1 MKGIVVAGGSG
12 SRLYP
17 MTLSVSKHILP
28 IYDKP
33 LIYYPLA
40 LLMMG
45 GIREILLIST
55 PRDLPD
61 FKALLGTGK
70 QWGIELNYAEQER
83 PEGIA
88 QAFLI
93 AEEFLGTSHCAVL
106 LGDNI
111 FYGHGLPALV
121 RAALTNRPG
130 ATVFAYR
137 VADPR
142 RYGVIEID
150 EEGAPLSIEEKPK
163 YPKSDWVVT
172 GMYVYDADVVSI
184 AKSLRPSARGE
195 LEITDLNS
203 VYLKRSLL
211 RVEQVGRGFAWF
223 DAGTPDSML
232 DASSFVAAIE
242 KRQGFKI
249 AAPEEI
255 ALRQGFIG
263 AEDLERLIAE
273 RYANSAYGRY
283 LTDILAESSQSERSP
298 TQLASVRS

>member
-1 MKGIVVAGGSG
+1 MKGIIVAGGSG

-61 FKALLGTGK
+61 FQELLGTGE
-70 QWGIELNYAEQER
+70 QWGIELRYAEQAR

-88 QAFLI
+88 QALLI
-93 AEEFLGTSHCAVL
+93 AEKFIDSRHCAMV

-121 RAALTNRPG
+121 QAAFTRRSG

-137 VADPR
+137 VADPEH
-142 RYGVIEID
+142 YGVIEID
-150 EEGAPLSIEEKPK
+150 EEGNPVSIEEKPK
-163 YPKSDWVVT
+163 SPKSDWAVT
-172 GMYVYDADVVSI
+172 GLYVYDGDAVSI

-195 LEITDLNS
+195 LEITDINAA
-203 VYLKRSLL
+203 YLKRSRL
-211 RVEQVGRGFAWF
+211 RVERVGRGFAWF

-232 DASSFVAAIE
+232 AAANFIAAIE

-255 ALRQGFIG
+255 ALRQRFIS
-263 AEDLERLIAE
+263 ADELERLIGE
-273 RYANSAYGRY
+273 RYSNSAYGRY
-283 LTDILAESSQSERSP
+283 LSDILGEVSEQSLKQP
-298 TQLASVRS
+298 V

>member
-1 MKGIVVAGGSG
+1 MKGIIVAGGSG
-12 SRLYP
+12 TRLYP

-55 PRDLPD
+55 PRDLSD
-61 FKALLGTGK
+61 FRALLGTGA
-70 QWGIELNYAEQER
+70 QWGIEMSYAEQVR

-88 QAFLI
+88 QALLI
-93 AEEFLGTSHCAVL
+93 AERFVDGQHCAMV

-111 FYGHGLPALV
+111 FYGHGLPQLV
-121 RAALTNRPG
+121 QAAFNHREG

-137 VADPR
+137 VTDPA
-142 RYGVIEID
+142 RYGVIEMD
-150 EEGAPLSIEEKPK
+150 KEGNPISIEEKPK
-163 YPKSDWVVT
+163 APKSDWAVT
-172 GMYVYDADVVSI
+172 GLYVYDGNGVPI

-195 LEITDLNS
+195 LEITDLNAA
-203 VYLKRSLL
+203 YLERSQL
-211 RVEQVGRGFAWF
+211 RVQTIGRGFAWF

-232 DASSFVAAIE
+232 EASNFVAAIE

-249 AAPEEI
+249 AAPEEV

-263 AEDLERLIAE
+263 VGDLQRLIAQ
-273 RYANSAYGRY
+273 RYANSDYGRY
-283 LTDILAESSQSERSP
+283 LAAILADLS
-298 TQLASVRS
+298 

>member
-1 MKGIVVAGGSG
+1 MKGIVVAGGTG
-12 SRLYP
+12 TRLYP

-45 GIREILLIST
+45 GIQEILIIST

-61 FKALLGTGK
+61 FEALLGSGE
-70 QWGIELNYAEQER
+70 QWGLSISYAEQSR

-88 QAFLI
+88 QALHI
-93 AEEFLGTSHCAVL
+93 AENFLGGAHCAMV

-111 FYGHGLPALV
+111 FYGHGLPARLQSAFAK
-121 RAALTNRPG
+121 RSG

-150 EEGAPLSIEEKPK
+150 KDGIPVSIEEKPPS
-163 YPKSDWVVT
+163 PKSDWAVT
-172 GMYVYDADVVSI
+172 GLYVYDEDAVSI

-195 LEITDLNS
+195 LEITDVNAA
-203 VYLKRSLL
+203 YLARGRL
-211 RVEQVGRGFAWF
+211 RAETFGRGFAWF

-232 DASSFVAAIE
+232 EAASFIAAIE

-255 ALRQGFIG
+255 ALRQGFIE
-263 AEDLERLIAE
+263 ADSLRRLIE
-273 RYANSAYGRY
+273 RRYPNSEYGRY
-283 LTDILAESSQSERSP
+283 LSSILAEFAPAGPTLSP
-298 TQLASVRS
+298 ARV

>member
-1 MKGIVVAGGSG
+1 MIKGIIVAGGSG

-33 LIYYPLA
+33 LIYYPLG

-70 QWGIELNYAEQER
+70 QWGLELSYAEQER
-83 PEGIA
+83 PGGIA
-88 QAFLI
+88 QALLL
-93 AEEFLGTSHCAVL
+93 AEEFLGPSHCAMV

-121 RAALTNRPG
+121 RAVFTERAG
-130 ATVFAYR
+130 ATVFAHR
-137 VADPR
+137 VGDPR

-150 EEGAPLSIEEKPK
+150 EEGSPLSIEEKPK
-163 YPKSDWVVT
+163 SPKSDWAVT
-172 GMYVYDADVVSI
+172 GLYVYDAGAVSI
-184 AKSLRPSARGE
+184 AKSLQPSARGE
-195 LEITDLNS
+195 LEITDLNA

-211 RVEQVGRGFAWF
+211 RVEQIGRGFAWF

-232 DASSFVAAIE
+232 EAASFVAAIE

-249 AAPEEI
+249 AAPEEV

-263 AEDLERLIAE
+263 PLELKRLIAE
-273 RYANSAYGRY
+273 RYPNSDYGRY
-283 LTDILAESSQSERSP
+283 LSGILAELALAERKAVA
-298 TQLASVRS
+298 QARG

>member
-12 SRLYP
+12 TRLYP

-45 GIREILLIST
+45 GIRDILIIST

-61 FKALLGTGK
+61 FHALLGTGQ
-70 QWGIELNYAEQER
+70 QWGIKLCYAEQAR

-88 QAFLI
+88 HALLV
-93 AEEFLGTSHCAVL
+93 AEAFLGTSHFAMV

-111 FYGHGLPALV
+111 FYGHGLPALL
-121 RAALTNRPG
+121 REAFTERIG

-142 RYGVIEID
+142 RYGVIEFD
-150 EEGAPLSIEEKPK
+150 VEGAPLSIEEKPQS
-163 YPKSDWVVT
+163 PKSDWVVT
-172 GMYVYDADVVSI
+172 GLYAYDAKAISI

-195 LEITDLNS
+195 LEITDLNAA
-203 VYLKRSLL
+203 YLNSSQL
-211 RVEQVGRGFAWF
+211 RVERIGRGFAWF

-232 DASSFVAAIE
+232 EAASFVAAIE

-263 AEDLERLIAE
+263 PLELKRLIAE
-273 RYANSAYGRY
+273 RYPNSDYGRY
-283 LTDILAESSQSERSP
+283 LSAILHELTLVDLKVAPQPRG
-298 TQLASVRS
+298 

>member
-1 MKGIVVAGGSG
+1 MKGIIVAGGSG
-12 SRLYP
+12 TRLYP

-61 FKALLGTGK
+61 FQELLGTGE
-70 QWGIELNYAEQER
+70 QWGLQLSYAEQPR

-88 QAFLI
+88 QALLI
-93 AEEFLGTSHCAVL
+93 GEKFLGTAHCVL
-106 LGDNI
+106 VLGDNI

-121 RAALTNRPG
+121 RSAFTQSPG

-142 RYGVIEID
+142 RYGVVEMDDVGTPI
-150 EEGAPLSIEEKPK
+150 SIEEKPK
-163 YPKSDWVVT
+163 SPKSDWAVT
-172 GMYVYDADVVSI
+172 GLYIYDRDAASI
-184 AKSLRPSARGE
+184 ARSLRPSTRGE
-195 LEITDLNS
+195 LEITDLNAA
-203 VYLKRSLL
+203 YLERSLL
-211 RVEQVGRGFAWF
+211 RVEKVGRGFAWF

-232 DASSFVAAIE
+232 EASQFVAAIE

-255 ALRQGFIG
+255 ALRQRFIS
-263 AEDLERLIAE
+263 AEEFERLIAE
-273 RYANSAYGRY
+273 RYPNSAYGRY
-283 LTDILAESSQSERSP
+283 LSDILGELSEQSVKQP
-298 TQLASVRS
+298 V

>member
-1 MKGIVVAGGSG
+1 MKGIIVAGGSG
-12 SRLYP
+12 TRLYP

-61 FKALLGTGK
+61 FRALMGVGE
-70 QWGIELNYAEQER
+70 QWGLSISFAEQTR

-88 QAFLI
+88 QALLI
-93 AEEFLGTSHCAVL
+93 AEDFLRGSHCAMV

-111 FYGHGLPALV
+111 FYGHDLPA
-121 RAALTNRPG
+121 RIRSACSQCPG

-137 VADPR
+137 VADPQ
-142 RYGVIEID
+142 RYGVVEID
-150 EEGAPLSIEEKPK
+150 EGGTPVSIEEKPK
-163 YPKSDWVVT
+163 SPKSDWAVT
-172 GMYVYDADVVSI
+172 GLYIYDGEAVSI
-184 AKSLRPSARGE
+184 AKSMQPSARGE
-195 LEITDLNS
+195 LEITDVNAA
-203 VYLKRSLL
+203 YLARRRLA
-211 RVEQVGRGFAWF
+211 VEMIGRGFAWF

-232 DASSFVAAIE
+232 EAASFVAAIE

-263 AEDLERLIAE
+263 PDQLRWLITE
-273 RYANSAYGRY
+273 RYSNSDYGRY
-283 LTDILAESSQSERSP
+283 LSGVLAELAPARPVPSPER
-298 TQLASVRS
+298 V

>member
-1 MKGIVVAGGSG
+1 MKGIILAGGSG
-12 SRLYP
+12 TRLYP

-45 GIREILLIST
+45 GIRELLLIST

-61 FKALLGTGK
+61 LKALLGTGE
-70 QWGIELNYAEQER
+70 QWGLAISYAEQAR

-88 QAFLI
+88 QALLI
-93 AEEFLGTSHCAVL
+93 AENFLGPSHCAMI

-121 RAALTNRPG
+121 KTAFNSRSG

-137 VADPR
+137 VADPS
-142 RYGVIEID
+142 RYGVIELD
-150 EEGAPLSIEEKPK
+150 AQGAPVSIEEKPRS
-163 YPKSDWVVT
+163 PKSDWAVT
-172 GMYVYDADVVSI
+172 GLYVYDSDAVSI
-184 AKSLRPSARGE
+184 TKSLRPSARGE
-195 LEITDLNS
+195 LEITDVNAAYLN
-203 VYLKRSLL
+203 RSQL
-211 RVEQVGRGFAWF
+211 RVERIGRGFAWF

-232 DASSFVAAIE
+232 DAASFVAAIE

-249 AAPEEI
+249 AALEEI
-255 ALRQGFIG
+255 ALRQGFIR
-263 AEDLERLIAE
+263 ATDLERLIAE
-273 RYANSAYGRY
+273 RYPNSAYGRY
-283 LTDILAESSQSERSP
+283 LCEILAELNQTR
-298 TQLASVRS
+298 A

>member
-45 GIREILLIST
+45 NIREILLIST

-70 QWGIELNYAEQER
+70 QWGLELSYAEQQR

-88 QAFLI
+88 QAFII
-93 AEEFLGTSHCAVL
+93 AEAFLATSHCAMV

-111 FYGHGLPALV
+111 FYGHGLPNLV
-121 RAALTNRPG
+121 RAAFTNRLG

-142 RYGVIEID
+142 RYGVIELD
-150 EEGAPLSIEEKPK
+150 KEGLPLSIEEKPK
-163 YPKSDWVVT
+163 SPKSDWVVT
-172 GMYVYDADVVSI
+172 GLYVYDGDVVSI
-184 AKSLRPSARGE
+184 AKSLRPSSRGE
-195 LEITDLNS
+195 LEITDVNAT
-203 VYLKRSLL
+203 YLKRSQL
-211 RVEQVGRGFAWF
+211 RVERIGRGFAWF

-232 DASSFVAAIE
+232 EAASFVAAIE

-263 AEDLERLIAE
+263 ADDLERLIAE
-273 RYANSAYGRY
+273 RYPNGAYGRY
-283 LTDILAESSQSERSP
+283 LTDILAESSERSP
-298 TQLASVRS
+298 TQLVPSHS

>member
-1 MKGIVVAGGSG
+1 MKGIIVAGGSG
-12 SRLYP
+12 TRLYP

-33 LIYYPLA
+33 LIYYPLS

-45 GIREILLIST
+45 GIREVLLIST

-61 FKALLGTGK
+61 FKALLGTGE
-70 QWGIELNYAEQER
+70 QWGLKLSYAEQAR

-88 QAFLI
+88 QALLI
-93 AEEFLGTSHCAVL
+93 AEDFIAGWHCALV

-111 FYGHGLPALV
+111 FYGHGLPEV
-121 RAALTNRPG
+121 VQAAFTNLPG

-137 VADPR
+137 VADPA
-142 RYGVIEID
+142 RYGVIEIS
-150 EEGAPLSIEEKPK
+150 EKGEPLSIEEKPK
-163 YPKSDWVVT
+163 SPKSDWAVT
-172 GMYVYDADVVSI
+172 GLYVFDGDAVAI

-195 LEITDLNS
+195 LEITHVNAA
-203 VYLKRSLL
+203 YLQRGQL
-211 RVEQVGRGFAWF
+211 RVQRIGRGFAWF

-232 DASSFVAAIE
+232 EAANFVAAIE

-255 ALRQGFIG
+255 ALRQGFIS
-263 AEDLERLIAE
+263 ANDLKRLIVD
-273 RYANSAYGRY
+273 RYPSSDYGRY
-283 LTDILAESSQSERSP
+283 LSGVLTDLA
-298 TQLASVRS
+298 

>member
-1 MKGIVVAGGSG
+1 MKGIIVAGGSG

-61 FKALLGTGK
+61 FKALLGTGE
-70 QWGIELNYAEQER
+70 QWGLKLGYAEQPR

-88 QAFLI
+88 QALLI
-93 AEEFLGTSHCAVL
+93 AEDFIGGWHCAMV

-111 FYGHGLPALV
+111 FYGHGLPQLV
-121 RAALTNRPG
+121 QAAFTHQPG

-137 VADPR
+137 VADPA
-142 RYGVIEID
+142 RYGVIEIN
-150 EEGAPLSIEEKPK
+150 EAGEAISIEEKPK
-163 YPKSDWVVT
+163 SPKSEWAVT
-172 GMYVYDADVVSI
+172 GLYVYDGDAVSL

-195 LEITDLNS
+195 LEITDLNTA
-203 VYLKRSLL
+203 YLKRSQL
-211 RVEQVGRGFAWF
+211 RAQRIGRGFAWF

-232 DASSFVAAIE
+232 EAANFVAAIE

-263 AEDLERLIAE
+263 PEDLKQLIVE
-273 RYANSAYGRY
+273 RYKNSDYGRY
-283 LTDILAESSQSERSP
+283 LSGILTDWS
-298 TQLASVRS
+298 

>member
-45 GIREILLIST
+45 NIREILLIST

-70 QWGIELNYAEQER
+70 QWGLELSYAEQQR

-93 AEEFLGTSHCAVL
+93 AEAFLGTSRCAMV

-111 FYGHGLPALV
+111 FYGHGLPNLV
-121 RAALTNRPG
+121 RAAFANRSG

-142 RYGVIEID
+142 RYGVIELD
-150 EEGAPLSIEEKPK
+150 KEGLPLSIEEKPK
-163 YPKSDWVVT
+163 SPKSDWVVT
-172 GMYVYDADVVSI
+172 GLYVYDGDAVSI
-184 AKSLRPSARGE
+184 AKSLRPSSRGE
-195 LEITDLNS
+195 LEITDVNAT
-203 VYLKRSLL
+203 YLKRSQL
-211 RVEQVGRGFAWF
+211 RVERIGRGFAWF

-232 DASSFVAAIE
+232 EAASFVAAIE

-263 AEDLERLIAE
+263 AEDLERLITE
-273 RYANSAYGRY
+273 RYPNSTYGRY
-283 LTDILAESSQSERSP
+283 LTDILAESSERSP
-298 TQLASVRS
+298 TQLAPAHS

>member
-1 MKGIVVAGGSG
+1 MKGIVIAGGSG
-12 SRLYP
+12 TRLYP

-61 FKALLGTGK
+61 FQALLGTGK
-70 QWGIELNYAEQER
+70 QWGLTLSYAEQPR

-88 QAFLI
+88 QALII
-93 AEEFLGTSHCAVL
+93 AEDFLDGSNCAMV

-111 FYGHGLPALV
+111 FYGHGLPTLLQSV
-121 RAALTNRPG
+121 FVDHPG

-137 VADPR
+137 VADPA
-142 RYGVIEID
+142 RYGVIELD
-150 EEGAPLSIEEKPK
+150 DEGAVISIEEKPK
-163 YPKSDWVVT
+163 SPRSDWAVT
-172 GMYVYDADVVSI
+172 GLYVYDRTAVSL

-195 LEITDLNS
+195 LEITDLNAT
-203 VYLKRSLL
+203 YLARGQL
-211 RVEQVGRGFAWF
+211 RVETIGRGFAWF

-232 DASSFVAAIE
+232 EAASFVAAIE

-255 ALRQGFIG
+255 AFRQGFIG
-263 AEDLERLIAE
+263 AGHLKRLIAE
-273 RYANSAYGRY
+273 RYPNSDYGRY
-283 LTDILAESSQSERSP
+283 LSVILSELAPSP
-298 TQLASVRS
+298 RKLRVQARG

>member
-12 SRLYP
+12 TRLYP

-61 FKALLGTGK
+61 FQALLGTGR
-70 QWGIELNYAEQER
+70 QWGLALSYAEQPK

-88 QAFLI
+88 QALFI
-93 AEEFLGTSHCAVL
+93 AEEFLGGSHCAMV

-111 FYGHGLPALV
+111 LYGHGLPALLQSV
-121 RAALTNRPG
+121 FVERPG

-137 VADPR
+137 VADSR
-142 RYGVIEID
+142 RYGVIEIGD
-150 EEGAPLSIEEKPK
+150 DGAPISIEEKPK
-163 YPKSDWVVT
+163 SPKSDWAIT
-172 GMYVYDADVVSI
+172 GLYVYDEHAVSI

-195 LEITDLNS
+195 LEITELNAI
-203 VYLKRSLL
+203 YLARGQL
-211 RVEQVGRGFAWF
+211 RAERIGRGFAWF

-232 DASSFVAAIE
+232 EAASFVAAIE

-249 AAPEEI
+249 ASPEEI

-263 AEDLERLIAE
+263 PDHLQRLIAE
-273 RYANSAYGRY
+273 RYPNSDYGHY
-283 LTDILAESSQSERSP
+283 LSGILSE
-298 TQLASVRS
+298 LAATTRKFALAQV

>member
-1 MKGIVVAGGSG
+1 MKGIIVAGGSG
-12 SRLYP
+12 TRLYP

-61 FKALLGTGK
+61 FRALLGAGE
-70 QWGIELNYAEQER
+70 QWGLKISYAEQPR

-88 QAFLI
+88 QALLI
-93 AEEFLGTSHCAVL
+93 AEDFLRRSHCAMV

-111 FYGHGLPALV
+111 FYGHGLPSRIQSAFLP
-121 RAALTNRPG
+121 RPG
-130 ATVFAYR
+130 ATIFAYR

-150 EEGAPLSIEEKPK
+150 ESGVPVSIEEKPK
-163 YPKSDWVVT
+163 SPKSDWVVT
-172 GMYVYDADVVSI
+172 GLYVYDGDAASI

-195 LEITDLNS
+195 LEITDVNAA
-203 VYLKRSLL
+203 YLTRGRLA
-211 RVEQVGRGFAWF
+211 VEKIGRGFAWF

-232 DASSFVAAIE
+232 EAASFVAAIE

-263 AEDLERLIAE
+263 PDQLRRLIEA
-273 RYANSAYGRY
+273 RYPNSDYGRY
-283 LTDILAESSQSERSP
+283 LSGVLAELAPARPAPSPER
-298 TQLASVRS
+298 V